1 MTDFMGN
8 VKTINSA
15 VRTALLVGIFAIV
28 GYGGWYGYT
37 NYVQPGSQAKQA
49 IADLEALKLQYEAD
63 KEAFEA
69 NKIALKAANEDNER
83 LATSMKL
90 LKIQRRVANLTI
102 LEKGKDVHGNPYME
116 VAFTEVDEQG
126 KDIGSTRNYVVKGEK
141 LYVDGWI
148 VTFDDKYVEEADE
161 LRSASMYVF
170 KSIYGDHE
178 KPSEGQSLDMDSA
191 NGGAPGIYKS
201 AEKRAFEDKIWG
213 DFWKVSND
221 IHLQKD
227 LGIRAVHGLAPYIQ
241 PEEGKTYQVHMRA
254 SGGMTLNP
262 IEEP

>member
-1 MTDFMGN
+1 MADFMGN

-15 VRTALLVGIFAIV
+15 VRTVLLLGVFAIV
-28 GYGGWYGYT
+28 GFGGWYGYT
-37 NYVQPGSQAKQA
+37 NYIKPGADAKQA
-49 IADLEALKLQYEAD
+49 IAELEELKLKYEANEEALQA
-63 KEAFEA
+63 A
-69 NKIALKAANEDNER
+69 NKKAER
-83 LATSMKL
+83 LETSNKL
-90 LKIQRRVANLTI
+90 LKINRRVANLEI
-102 LEKGKDVHGNPYME
+102 MKKGKDQYGDPFIE
-116 VAFTEVDEQG
+116 VEFTEVDEDG
-126 KDIGSTRNYVVKGEK
+126 EDIGPARRYTVRGEK

-148 VTFDDKYVEEADE
+148 ATFDDKYVENADD

-201 AEKRAFEDKIWG
+201 PEKREFEDKIWG
-213 DFWKVSND
+213 DFWRVSND
-221 IHLQKD
+221 PDLQRE

-241 PEEGKTYQVHMRA
+241 PIEGKTYQVHMRA

-262 IEEP
+262 IVEP

>member
-1 MTDFMGN
+1 MADFMGN

-15 VRTALLVGIFAIV
+15 VRTTLLVGVFAIV
-28 GYGGWYGYT
+28 GYGGWFGYT
-37 NYVQPGSQAKQA
+37 NYIKPGAEAKQA
-49 IADLEALKLQYEAD
+49 LADLEELKVKYQANEEALQ
-63 KEAFEA
+63 
-69 NKIALKAANEDNER
+69 AATEDNER

-90 LKIQRRVANLTI
+90 LKIERRIANLTV
-102 LEKGKDVHGNPYME
+102 LEKGKDENGKPYME

-126 KDIGSTRNYVVKGEK
+126 ESIGATRNYVVQGEK

-148 VTFDDKYVEEADE
+148 VSFDDKYIEESDE

-170 KSIYGDHE
+170 KSIYGDQE
-178 KPSEGQSLDMDSA
+178 KPSEGQSLDMESA
-191 NGGAPGIYKS
+191 DGGAPGIYRS
-201 AEKRAFEDKIWG
+201 AEKRDFEEKIWG

-221 IHLQKD
+221 INLQKD
-227 LGIRAVHGLAPYIQ
+227 LGIRASHGLAGYVK
-241 PEEGKTYQVHMRA
+241 PEEGKTYQVHIRA